1 MPLAVA
7 QAICGLRSLSRD
19 RLTVRVAVP
28 AASSTVALVMLTVG
42 AASLSVI
49 VMVAGGVVPWV
60 TIGGLVRLT
69 DSDS

>member
-1 MPLAVA
+1 
-7 QAICGLRSLSRD
+7 
-19 RLTVRVAVP
+19 
-28 AASSTVALVMLTVG
+28 MLTVG

-69 DSDS
+69 DSDSWSASSTLSSLIVTVNVLLNSVAPKVNVPFAAV